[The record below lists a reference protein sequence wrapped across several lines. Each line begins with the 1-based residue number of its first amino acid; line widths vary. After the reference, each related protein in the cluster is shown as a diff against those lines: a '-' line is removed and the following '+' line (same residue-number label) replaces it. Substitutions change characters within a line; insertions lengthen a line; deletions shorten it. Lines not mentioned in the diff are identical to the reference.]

1 MPSQTCFVIS
11 PVGDPGTDTD
21 KRADQLFRYVIEPVV
36 SGLGYA
42 TKRTVEMRLP
52 GTITSQVLAAVA
64 DSDLVVA
71 DLTDGDASVFY
82 ELAIRHA
89 AQRPVVQLIDA
100 AQRPP
105 FDLADV
111 RTIYIDVHDL
121 DSAEEAR
128 EQLKR
133 EIEAAVTALVETP
146 VAAARSMKAL
156 WESEEPAAPV
166 LAEALSEIRALEQE
180 RIRREGRSPG
190 PDGRERAGGQ
200 MDPTSAAGQLSLPGQ
215 PLFPGRS
222 LFPAMPSALE
232 HDPVVAVPAEPTA
245 GNHDGK
251 PGRGSENGKSARGSG
266 NHDGKSSAGAKSR
279 KARKHRD

>member
-1 MPSQTCFVIS
+1 MSRSRSLTARDDTGTPVCSRRPSSLPGGSMSSLSCLVIS
-11 PVGDPGTDTD
+11 PVGDAGSDTRR
-21 KRADQLFRYVIEPVV
+21 RADQVFKHIIEPVV
-36 SGLGYA
+36 SGLGFA
-42 TKRTVEMRLP
+42 AKRADQMRLP
-52 GTITSQVLAAVA
+52 GIITGPLLAAVA

-156 WESEEPAAPV
+156 WESEEP
-166 LAEALSEIRALEQE
+166 
-180 RIRREGRSPG
+180 
-190 PDGRERAGGQ
+190 
-200 MDPTSAAGQLSLPGQ
+200 
-215 PLFPGRS
+215 
-222 LFPAMPSALE
+222 
-232 HDPVVAVPAEPTA
+232 
-245 GNHDGK
+245 
-251 PGRGSENGKSARGSG
+251 
-266 NHDGKSSAGAKSR
+266 
-279 KARKHRD
+279 